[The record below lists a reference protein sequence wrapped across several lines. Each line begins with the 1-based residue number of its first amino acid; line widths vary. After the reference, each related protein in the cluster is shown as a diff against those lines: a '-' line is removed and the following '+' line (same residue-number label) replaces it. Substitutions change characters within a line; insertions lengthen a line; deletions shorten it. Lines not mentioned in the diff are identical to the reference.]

1 MSTRSRHG
9 SAPRGRFIT
18 FEGGDGAGKSTQ
30 LARLVQALQ
39 ASGRTVLRTREPGGA
54 PGAEEIRTLLLNGE
68 PGKWLPMTEALLH
81 FAARFEHVERRIKPA
96 LAAGTW
102 VVSDRFF
109 DSTMAYQGYG
119 HGLGVDAIRR
129 LQRLVLGAFRPDL
142 TIILDV
148 PVELGLARAGKRGGA
163 EDRYERMD
171 LAFHRRLR
179 SGFAAIA
186 RAEPK
191 RCAVVAASAS
201 EDHVWQR
208 VRRVFKARLG
218 IALP

>member
-1 MSTRSRHG
+1 MSAHTRQR
-9 SAPRGRFIT
+9 SAARGRFIT

-30 LARLVQALQ
+30 VARLVEAL
-39 ASGRTVLRTREPGGA
+39 AATGRTVLRTREPGGA
-54 PGAEEIRTLLLNGE
+54 PGAEEIRALLLSGA
-68 PGKWLPMTEALLH
+68 PGKWLPMTEAMLH

-119 HGLGVDAIRR
+119 HRLGPAMIRR
-129 LQRLVLGAFRPDL
+129 LQRLVLGSFRPDL

-148 PVELGLARAGKRGGA
+148 PVELGLARAGKRGGG

-171 LAFHRRLR
+171 VLFHRRLR
-179 SGFAAIA
+179 GGFAAIA

-191 RCAVVAASAS
+191 RCVAVRASGP
-201 EDHVWQR
+201 EDEVWQR
-208 VRRVFKARLG
+208 VRRVVRTRLG
-218 IALP
+218 VVLP